1 MSDRLTFPGSP
12 PHAHRDGGSAS
23 SKVYEDL
30 RQHIVALTMPPDT
43 TIDRAQMATRYGVSQ
58 QPVRE
63 ALKQLEQDGL
73 VKAFPQSRTVVTRID
88 LTRVREEHFLRV
100 AAECEVARTLAGAGG
115 APTLTTARGLL
126 RMQEAL
132 VGDVEQIDLFRQLD
146 DAFHEC
152 LFEGVGQL
160 GLYRHI
166 RSRSGNLARVRTLDL
181 PSDGKMRAVL
191 DAHVDILKGIEAADT
206 GAASDAMRQH
216 LSGTVE
222 RLAAI
227 FEGHQQFF
235 GGAPV

>member
-1 MSDRLTFPGSP
+1 MSERLTFPAAQALRGRDSGP
-12 PHAHRDGGSAS
+12 ASHR
-23 SKVYEDL
+23 VYEDL
-30 RQHIVALTMPPDT
+30 RHRIVVMAVPPDT
-43 TIDRAQMATRYGVSQ
+43 TIDRGQIAAHYGVSQ
-58 QPVRE
+58 SPVRD
-63 ALKQLEQDGL
+63 ALRQLESDGL

-88 LTRVREEHFLRV
+88 LTRVKEEHFLRV
-100 AAECEVARTLAGAGG
+100 AAECEVVRTLTGEGESAA
-115 APTLTTARGLL
+115 LNTARGLL

-191 DAHVDILKGIEAADT
+191 DAHAEVMRAIEAGDRI
-206 GAASDAMRQH
+206 AAADAMRLH
-216 LSGTVE
+216 LSGTVD
-222 RLAAI
+222 RVGTI
-227 FEGHQQFF
+227 YRQHQAFF
-235 GGAPV
+235 RGEPT

>member
-1 MSDRLTFPGSP
+1 MSERLTFPSGAAAGGRVRGGAGPAS
-12 PHAHRDGGSAS
+12 HR
-23 SKVYEDL
+23 VYEDL
-30 RQHIVALTMPPDT
+30 RHQIVVMAVPPDT
-43 TIDRAQMATRYGVSQ
+43 TLDRGQLAARFGVSQ
-58 QPVRE
+58 SPVRD
-63 ALKQLEQDGL
+63 ALRQLEQDGL

-88 LTRVREEHFLRV
+88 LLRVKEEHFLR
-100 AAECEVARTLAGAGG
+100 AAVECEVVRTLAGLGG
-115 APTLTTARGLL
+115 EGTLTTARGLL

-146 DAFHEC
+146 DAFHEA

-191 DAHVDILKGIEAADT
+191 DAHIEVLKAIEAGEGD
-206 GAASDAMRQH
+206 AAADAMRRH

-222 RLAAI
+222 RLRALHD
-227 FEGHQQFF
+227 EHQALFSR
-235 GGAPV
+235 

>member
-1 MSDRLTFPGSP
+1 MDIRRLDWS
-12 PHAHRDGGSAS
+12 
-23 SKVYEDL
+23 L
-30 RQHIVALTMPPDT
+30 L
-43 TIDRAQMATRYGVSQ
+43 
-58 QPVRE
+58 
-63 ALKQLEQDGL
+63 
-73 VKAFPQSRTVVTRID
+73 QS
-88 LTRVREEHFLRV
+88 FLRV
-100 AAECEVARTLAGAGG
+100 AAECEVARTLAGERGG
-115 APTLTTARGLL
+115 SALTTARGLL

-132 VGDVEQIDLFRQLD
+132 VGDVAQIDLFRQLD

-191 DAHVDILKGIEAADT
+191 DAHAEVRKALDAGDSLAA
-206 GAASDAMRQH
+206 ADAMRRH

-227 FEGHQQFF
+227 HDAHQALFSR
-235 GGAPV
+235 GG